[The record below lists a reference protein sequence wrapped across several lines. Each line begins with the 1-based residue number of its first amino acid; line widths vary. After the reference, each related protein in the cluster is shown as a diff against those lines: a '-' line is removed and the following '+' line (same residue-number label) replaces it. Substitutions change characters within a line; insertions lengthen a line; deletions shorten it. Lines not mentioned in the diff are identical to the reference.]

1 MSKRKSEYEV
11 ELVLARRRN
20 FKTRKIEYLVK
31 WKGYTSSENQW
42 VAGKSF
48 SFIGHHGH
56 YPSEMS
62 QTRLIFRHHRSFT
75 LRPIEINN
83 LR

>member
-42 VAGKSF
+42 VAGKVS
-48 SFIGHHGH
+48 
-56 YPSEMS
+56 
-62 QTRLIFRHHRSFT
+62 L
-75 LRPIEINN
+75 L
-83 LR
+83 

>member
-1 MSKRKSEYEV
+1 MDHPFSVLIPRFWPRMSKRKSEYEV

-42 VAGKSF
+42 VAGKVS
-48 SFIGHHGH
+48 
-56 YPSEMS
+56 
-62 QTRLIFRHHRSFT
+62 L
-75 LRPIEINN
+75 L
-83 LR
+83 